1 MGSVVESVDTGERH
15 VTAPHCDVGKIH
27 EFFTVILPMLFR
39 SLCLLSLMLPLHAQV
54 DAWDLP
60 PVSYSD
66 TPATDRVASLAEK
79 WSALPEGAPL
89 ERVRGILND
98 LAVPEASQIL
108 VFSKT
113 SKQNGLIHPGNPRA
127 LYFSSDCYVGYVPG
141 GAVEVAVQDPRLGP
155 VFYHIDIGNGTRPV
169 KVERDTSE
177 CLSCHATGRTENVPG
192 VLVRSVYPDADG
204 HPVLALG
211 SELVTQ
217 QTPIPQRWGGYW
229 VTGAV
234 SLPHLGNRTYEKE
247 SSPDP
252 SRNPLVDL
260 TGKVARE
267 KYLRMTSDI
276 VALMVLEHQCQA
288 HNLLT
293 AASMNYR
300 RAYHLGKVISPDSDP
315 DQGTAGR
322 VADHA
327 ADSIVECFLF
337 TGEAGQG
344 EDGVEGDEEFQ
355 KQFAAA
361 IPRTEEGDSLADF
374 QLNTR
379 LFKYRCSYM
388 IYSEAF
394 RGLPDAVRTRV
405 ISRLKE
411 IFQSPTANDSH
422 PDIKAPERQRISR
435 ILGETGVW

>member
-1 MGSVVESVDTGERH
+1 M
-15 VTAPHCDVGKIH
+15 
-27 EFFTVILPMLFR
+27 FFR
-39 SLCLLSLMLPLHAQV
+39 SFFLFFLAVPLHAQV

-66 TPATDRVASLAEK
+66 TQATDRVTKLAEK
-79 WSALPEGAPL
+79 WASSPGGTPL
-89 ERVRGILND
+89 ERVRGILKELD
-98 LAVPEASQIL
+98 VPEASQIL

-127 LYFSSDCYVGYVPG
+127 LYFSKDCYVGYVPG
-141 GAVEVAVQDPRLGP
+141 GAVEVAVQDARLGP
-155 VFYHIDIGNGTRPV
+155 VFYHVDIGNGTRPI

-192 VLVRSVYPDADG
+192 LLVRSVYPDADG
-204 HPVLALG
+204 HPLLSLG

-217 QTPIPQRWGGYW
+217 QTPIPGRWGGYW
-229 VTGAV
+229 VTGSV
-234 SLPHLGNRTYEKE
+234 SLPHLGNRTYDKT
-247 SSPDP
+247 SSSDP
-252 SRNPLVDL
+252 SMNPLVDL
-260 TGKVARE
+260 TGKIAPA

-276 VALMVLEHQCQA
+276 VALMVLEHQCEA

-300 RAYHLGKVISPDSDP
+300 RAAHLGKVISPDSDP
-315 DQGTAGR
+315 DEGTAGR

-327 ADSIVECFLF
+327 ADSIVKCFLF
-337 TGEAGQG
+337 SGEASQG
-344 EDGVEGDEEFQ
+344 PDGVEGDETFQ

-361 IPRTEEGDSLADF
+361 IPHTAAGDSLADF

-394 RGLPDAVRTRV
+394 RSLPEAVKTRV
-405 ISRLKE
+405 TSRLKK
-411 IFQSPTANDSH
+411 IFQASTSSDNH
-422 PDIKAPERQRISR
+422 PDIKLPERQRISQ
-435 ILGETGVW
+435 ILSETGVW